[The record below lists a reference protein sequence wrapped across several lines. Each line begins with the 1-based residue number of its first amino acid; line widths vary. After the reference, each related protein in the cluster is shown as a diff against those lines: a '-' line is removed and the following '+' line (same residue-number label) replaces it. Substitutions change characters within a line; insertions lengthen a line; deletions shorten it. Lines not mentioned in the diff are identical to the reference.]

1 MSSTTANSTTTK
13 LTTTKR
19 GLWQMMLYRLDG
31 QIMCLFEIVEVEI
44 FKKNNNLPL
53 NRAYSYE
60 QENIYSIWMG
70 INGTT
75 SRFV

>member
-1 MSSTTANSTTTK
+1 
-13 LTTTKR
+13 
-19 GLWQMMLYRLDG
+19 MMLYRLDG

-75 SRFV
+75 SRLV